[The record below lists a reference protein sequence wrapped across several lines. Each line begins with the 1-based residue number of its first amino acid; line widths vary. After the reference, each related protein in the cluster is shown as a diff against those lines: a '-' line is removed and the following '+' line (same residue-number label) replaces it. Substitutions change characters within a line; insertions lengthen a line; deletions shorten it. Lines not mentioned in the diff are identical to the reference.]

1 MGLLKLFNLRYRVKL
16 YCPDIRIFTLQCE
29 CHFLVQMIELWEHFW
44 FLSSTLDT
52 KPQFFFWNSIL
63 NCTLFLSEVRKLFNM
78 FWSLWHDHHE
88 WLALKYIFIWNE
100 FHIKLENSYI
110 DNSRN
115 CFVNNRKNSKLITL
129 FIEVNECNLNV
140 FIQRGAAKR
149 ATKKKSLVADNEE
162 PVSKINYLNQL

>member
-1 MGLLKLFNLRYRVKL
+1 MGLLKLFNLHYRVKL
-16 YCPDIRIFTLQCE
+16 YCPDIRIFNLQCE
-29 CHFLVQMIELWEHFW
+29 CHFLVQMIELREHFW

-52 KPQFFFWNSIL
+52 KPLFLFWNSIL
-63 NCTLFLSEVRKLFNM
+63 NCTLFLSEVSKLFNM
-78 FWSLWHDHHE
+78 FWSLWHDYHE
-88 WLALKYIFIWNE
+88 WLALKYVFILNE

-162 PVSKINYLNQL
+162 PVSKISYLNQL

>member
-1 MGLLKLFNLRYRVKL
+1 MSWHKNFHSTMWMPLSGTDDWTPRTFFDFFLPPWIQSPNFFSEFHLKLYPLPFRSEL
-16 YCPDIRIFTLQCE
+16 IF
-29 CHFLVQMIELWEHFW
+29 
-44 FLSSTLDT
+44 
-52 KPQFFFWNSIL
+52 
-63 NCTLFLSEVRKLFNM
+63 FNM

-129 FIEVNECNLNV
+129 FFEVNECNLYV

>member
-1 MGLLKLFNLRYRVKL
+1 MSWHKNFHSTMWMPLSGTDDWTPR
-16 YCPDIRIFTLQCE
+16 T
-29 CHFLVQMIELWEHFW
+29 FLISFFHLGYEA
-44 FLSSTLDT
+44 
-52 KPQFFFWNSIL
+52 PIFFWNSIL

>member
-1 MGLLKLFNLRYRVKL
+1 MSWHKNFHSTMWMPLSG
-16 YCPDIRIFTLQCE
+16 
-29 CHFLVQMIELWEHFW
+29 QMIELREHFW
-44 FLSSTLDT
+44 FFLPPWIQS
-52 KPQFFFWNSIL
+52 PNFFWNSIL
-63 NCTLFLSEVRKLFNM
+63 NCALFLSEVRKLFNM

-115 CFVNNRKNSKLITL
+115 CFINNRKNLKLITL

>member
-1 MGLLKLFNLRYRVKL
+1 MSWHKNFHSTMWMPLSG
-16 YCPDIRIFTLQCE
+16 
-29 CHFLVQMIELWEHFW
+29 QMIELWEHFW
-44 FLSSTLDT
+44 FFLPPWIQS
-52 KPQFFFWNSIL
+52 PNFFWNSIL
-63 NCTLFLSEVRKLFNM
+63 NCTLFLSEVSKLFNM

-88 WLALKYIFIWNE
+88 WLALKYIFILNE
-100 FHIKLENSYI
+100 FRIKLENSYI

-162 PVSKINYLNQL
+162 PVSKISYLNQQ